1 MNRRIKLTGIIGIL
15 FLVATIAIYAIARPE
30 YYVSTGLGF
39 GFLLYGE
46 IVFFAGILLIEYW
59 ALNASQIITRV
70 GAGIP
75 IQGYALI
82 VIVASL
88 IYMNSHS
95 ILVKG
100 FLILQIVLFV
110 LAFTVTVLMLNFAK
124 TRKINDNRVLQADA
138 MAKDFENQL
147 RMIRENCD
155 CKDAI
160 DKLIEGIKYSDT
172 STMVDA
178 DVELSDAIAEL
189 EREVKADEQNDSA
202 INLLIE
208 KIEFLIKKRKLQT
221 KSAKQGG
228 I

>member
-1 MNRRIKLTGIIGIL
+1 MNRRIKLTGIVGIL
-15 FLVATIAIYAIARPE
+15 FLVATVAIYAIARPE

-59 ALNASQIITRV
+59 ALNASQIITRA

-75 IQGYALI
+75 VQGYALI
-82 VIVASL
+82 VIISSL

-95 ILVKG
+95 ILVRG
-100 FLILQIVLFV
+100 FLILQIILFV
-110 LAFTVTVLMLNFAK
+110 IAFTVTVLMLNFAK
-124 TRKINDNRVLQADA
+124 TRKINDSKVLQADA
-138 MAKDFENQL
+138 MVKDFENQL
-147 RMIRENCD
+147 RLIKENSD

-172 STMVDA
+172 SIMVDA
-178 DVELSDAIAEL
+178 DVEISDAITDL
-189 EREVKADEQNDSA
+189 EQMVNSDEKNEATINSA
-202 INLLIE
+202 IE

-221 KSAKQGG
+221 KNAKQGG